1 MALRID
7 KVETLTVG
15 KSKDVSVGFRRFILC
30 NSGSGTVYFRP
41 ADGKKTT
48 AANGYP
54 LLPGEK
60 TDVLTAEAVSFAAE
74 GEKGE
79 VRMLYVREE

>member
-1 MALRID
+1 MALRIER
-7 KVETLTVG
+7 VETLAVG
-15 KSKDVSVGFRRFILC
+15 KSRDIPVGFRRFILC

-48 AANGYP
+48 EANGFP

-60 TDVLTAEAVSFAAE
+60 TGVMTAEAVSFAA

-79 VRMLYVREE
+79 VRLLFVREE

>member
-7 KVETLTVG
+7 KVETLSVG
-15 KSKDVSVGFRRFILC
+15 KSKDMPVGFRRCILC

-48 AANGYP
+48 QANGFP
-54 LLPGEK
+54 LYAGEK
-60 TDVLTAEAVSFAAE
+60 TAVLTAESIGFAAE

-79 VRMLYVREE
+79 VKILWVKEE